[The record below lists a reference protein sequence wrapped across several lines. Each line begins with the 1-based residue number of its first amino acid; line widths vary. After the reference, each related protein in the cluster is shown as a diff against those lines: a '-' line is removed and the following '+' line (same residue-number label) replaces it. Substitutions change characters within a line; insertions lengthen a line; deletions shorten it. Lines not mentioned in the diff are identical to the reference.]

1 MKTVKFRG
9 DSVHTLMRQV
19 KSEYGDNVLLLSTK
33 QDAPEVVEIEVGL
46 LEDTDELETSAE
58 QSDIEPQLDLLADVF
73 KESNVFVGLP
83 LHGIQDELLKVLK
96 RTSRAKTWST
106 ETTAKALSKIVK
118 CDPYISENAR
128 FVALL
133 GAKNS
138 GRTTTIIK
146 LASRLQAALGLQI
159 GIIAGDPEDEQGAF
173 HLCAMGKILN
183 IPVTGFDFEVP
194 ARERLAEAADRLGD
208 CDLIFVDTPELS
220 SLGVKGRREIENVLG
235 TGGHIEKILMIA
247 ATHSEEEMV
256 ALIRNGV
263 ALGCSKGVLSFL
275 DKAGQ
280 IGNAIQALWKTAL
293 PLSFVCM
300 GERVPEDIEPAST
313 RRLAWYLSR
322 LVH

>member
-1 MKTVKFRG
+1 
-9 DSVHTLMRQV
+9 
-19 KSEYGDNVLLLSTK
+19 LSTK
-33 QDAPEVVEIEVGL
+33 QDAPEIVEIEVGL
-46 LEDTDELETSAE
+46 LEDTEQVETSS
-58 QSDIEPQLDLLADVF
+58 QDCDVEPQLDLLADVY
-73 KESNVFVGLP
+73 KESNVFLGLP

-96 RTSRAKTWST
+96 RSSRAKTWSL
-106 ETTAKALSKIVK
+106 ETTAKALSKVVK
-118 CDPYISENAR
+118 CDPYISENVR
-128 FVALL
+128 YVALF

-146 LASRLQAALGLQI
+146 LATRLQSALGLQI

-183 IPVTGFDFEVP
+183 IPVTGFDYDIP
-194 ARERLAEAADRLGD
+194 ARKRLAEAAERLGD
-208 CDLIFVDTPELS
+208 CDLVFIDTPELLT
-220 SLGVKGRREIENVLG
+220 LGARGRREIESMLG
-235 TGGHIEKILMIA
+235 TGGHIEKFLMVA
-247 ATHSEEEMV
+247 ATHSEEEMI

-280 IGNAIQALWKTAL
+280 VGNAIQALWKTAL

-300 GERVPEDIEPAST
+300 GERVPEDIEPASP